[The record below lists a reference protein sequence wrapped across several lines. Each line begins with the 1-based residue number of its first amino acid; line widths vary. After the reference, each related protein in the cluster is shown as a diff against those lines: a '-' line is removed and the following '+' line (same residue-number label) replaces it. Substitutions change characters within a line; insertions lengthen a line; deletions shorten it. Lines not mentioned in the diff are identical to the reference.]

1 MNISVNYDVWI
12 LQRDNNSVSNIL
24 NMLLATSTID
34 FFESK
39 LHFMSVLFAY
49 ASNVTVRVAR
59 GFRTAGTAISYS
71 GVLTFIPA
79 YWLFRQRWEIYTVS
93 HINILDN
100 FICNSSMPRGIL
112 IILKG
117 IFRKARHNIWAKR
130 CYFRISSFA
139 R

>member
-12 LQRDNNSVSNIL
+12 LQRDNNSVSKIL

-71 GVLTFIPA
+71 GVFDVYTSVLTIPPT
-79 YWLFRQRWEIYTVS
+79 LRNIHSISNKHPRQFY
-93 HINILDN
+93 L
-100 FICNSSMPRGIL
+100 
-112 IILKG
+112 
-117 IFRKARHNIWAKR
+117 
-130 CYFRISSFA
+130 
-139 R
+139 